1 MQQQPIE
8 VVLVKG
14 REKSLLKRHPWVYE
28 KAIAWVNGK
37 PGMGDLVRIVGHDS
51 RFLAW
56 ASWSPKSAIRARCW
70 SFDKD
75 DVINEAW
82 FEARLR
88 EAVAAREDLRS
99 RSTALRLVFG

>member
-28 KAIAWVNGK
+28 KAIARVNGK

-51 RFLAW
+51 RFLVVTEVGDP
-56 ASWSPKSAIRARCW
+56 SPMLVIR
-70 SFDKD
+70 
-75 DVINEAW
+75 
-82 FEARLR
+82 
-88 EAVAAREDLRS
+88 
-99 RSTALRLVFG
+99 

>member
-28 KAIAWVNGK
+28 KAIARVNGK

-51 RFLAW
+51 RFLA
-56 ASWSPKSAIRARCW
+56 
-70 SFDKD
+70 
-75 DVINEAW
+75 
-82 FEARLR
+82 
-88 EAVAAREDLRS
+88 
-99 RSTALRLVFG
+99 